1 MQHRNE
7 TGFTLIE
14 LLVVVAIIAILAA
27 LLLPA
32 LEGARQ
38 RSRVV
43 VCGSNLRQSG
53 IAVAVYAQEN
63 GQLPTNDTAAP
74 NAWYYRYRTRGAN
87 GVMWVR
93 QVGGDDAWKSEGY
106 KCPESLPGDGN
117 VLGAIP
123 ADGRTWTW
131 GARAAAASGE
141 ELWNPAVVPN
151 NRRSWYYYQGPLRYY
166 EVGGWVGLHRVGRVR
181 QRLGPVGRRLAQQQ
195 LTEPGAAD
203 QPGQPDELAHLR
215 QHRGHAGPALL
226 PLRGPHPQC
235 RHRGVVA
242 RVARAAHGEGVG
254 RGHHPPDPV
263 AGLAQLL
270 LQRRTRGLRRG
281 EVNAAAPRSSFLVW
295 RASRPVLG

>member
-166 EVGGWVGLHRVGRVR
+166 EVGGWVACTEWDVYANAWDLWGDAWRSNSSLSPEPPISRASPTNSPTFASTEDMRFLLYCPSAVR
-181 QRLGPVGRRLAQQQ
+181 IHNAATGEWWHEWRAPHMEKAWDEDTIRL
-195 LTEPGAAD
+195 T
-203 QPGQPDELAHLR
+203 
-215 QHRGHAGPALL
+215 
-226 PLRGPHPQC
+226 PLRDSRNYYFNDGH
-235 RHRGVVA
+235 VVY
-242 RVARAAHGEGVG
+242 VG
-254 RGHHPPDPV
+254 GK
-263 AGLAQLL
+263 
-270 LQRRTRGLRRG
+270 
-281 EVNAAAPRSSFLVW
+281 
-295 RASRPVLG
+295 